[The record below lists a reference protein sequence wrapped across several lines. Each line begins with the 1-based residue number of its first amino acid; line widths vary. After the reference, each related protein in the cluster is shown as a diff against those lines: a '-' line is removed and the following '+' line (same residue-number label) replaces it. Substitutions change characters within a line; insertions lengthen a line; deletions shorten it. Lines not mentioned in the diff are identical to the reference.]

1 MKNIITIAAKNRQ
14 KNQDTNP
21 LNKPPNGSLYKRGI
35 LASQT
40 LPRTEDFLYP
50 ERLQARKDIKVRTK
64 VEGESF
70 RPYYQC
76 LVQT

>member
-1 MKNIITIAAKNRQ
+1 MTHINSL
-14 KNQDTNP
+14 NQH
-21 LNKPPNGSLYKRGI
+21 PNGSLYKRGI

-40 LPRTEDFLYP
+40 APRTEDFLYP

-70 RPYYQC
+70 RPYYQG
-76 LVQT
+76 LVKT